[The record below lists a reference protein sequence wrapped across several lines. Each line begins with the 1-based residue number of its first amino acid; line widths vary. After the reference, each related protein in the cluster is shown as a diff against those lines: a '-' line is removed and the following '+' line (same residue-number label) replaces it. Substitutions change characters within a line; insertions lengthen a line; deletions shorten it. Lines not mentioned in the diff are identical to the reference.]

1 MRKIEELRIRIFSD
15 GADLAGIL
23 EMAAKP
29 WIQGFTTNPTLM
41 RKAGVRDYEAFAR
54 TLLAAVP
61 DRPIS
66 LEVFADDEAEMERQA
81 LTIATWGPNVNVKI
95 PVTDRAG
102 VFLGPLIR
110 RLAEAGVALNVTAIL
125 TLDQVER
132 VAQALPREAWAIVSV
147 FAGRIADTGIDP
159 VPLMAWAK
167 VLLRDHPSAQLLWAS
182 PRELLNIFQAEQAGC
197 DIITVPPE
205 ILRKLNLLGK
215 DLTAYSLETVEMF
228 HRDAQAAAF
237 TIDTSGVELSS
248 RAEPRDLLLLS
259 SASAHEMSDH
269 CHPPITHN

>member
-1 MRKIEELRIRIFSD
+1 MRSIEDWRISLFSD
-15 GADLAGIL
+15 GADLAAIL

-41 RKAGVRDYEAFAR
+41 RKAGVHNYEGFAR

-66 LEVFADDEAEMERQA
+66 FEVFAENEAEMERQA
-81 LTIATWGPNVNVKI
+81 LTLSTWGPNVNVKI
-95 PVTDRAG
+95 PVTNRSG

-110 RLAEAGVALNVTAIL
+110 RLAEAGVVLNVTAIF
-125 TLDQVER
+125 TLEQVER
-132 VAQALPREAWAIVSV
+132 VIEALPPAAPAIISV

-167 VLLRDHPSAQLLWAS
+167 VLLRERPEARLLWAS
-182 PRELLNIFQAEQAGC
+182 PRELLNILQAEQAGC

-205 ILRKLNLLGK
+205 ILRNLDLVGK
-215 DLTAYSLETVEMF
+215 DLAAYSLETVEMF
-228 HRDAQAAAF
+228 HRDAHAAAY
-237 TIDTSGVELSS
+237 TIDTSALLDPPAAFLTAASVGSAVEQ
-248 RAEPRDLLLLS
+248 RV
-259 SASAHEMSDH
+259 
-269 CHPPITHN
+269 